1 MSNQCKLCGER
12 QTLTHILDHCHVALE
27 LRGYNSRHNA
37 VLEVIDDFVRENCP
51 KHLDILTNLPMI
63 IARNMKFML
72 SRLKLEFQ

>member
-1 MSNQCKLCGER
+1 MWGKAD
-12 QTLTHILDHCHVALE
+12 THTHSKPLSVALE

-37 VLEVIDDFVRENCP
+37 VLEVIDDFVKENCP
-51 KHLDILTNLPMI
+51 KDLDILTDLPTI